1 MKSDLL
7 LIHLL
12 SLAKRSFYNLSH
24 NPDRRGEQTIKE
36 YSTELENDIADISQW
51 AQSEEQKTLL
61 TETHSRYAAN
71 YEKYLSAWLS
81 SQSNCAS
88 SFITGGS
95 GFPVAQQQ
103 KRHRWADNH
112 YNSFRTWRTRAL
124 KAIKKF
130 YTPAVDALEQ
140 IRQKLADALKLH
152 SFMKLVNSAHR
163 DFMKNPESLSTFEL
177 PE

>member
-36 YSTELENDIADISQW
+36 YSTELENDIADITKW

-71 YEKYLSAWLS
+71 YEKYFS
-81 SQSNCAS
+81 
-88 SFITGGS
+88 
-95 GFPVAQQQ
+95 
-103 KRHRWADNH
+103 
-112 YNSFRTWRTRAL
+112 
-124 KAIKKF
+124 
-130 YTPAVDALEQ
+130 
-140 IRQKLADALKLH
+140 
-152 SFMKLVNSAHR
+152 
-163 DFMKNPESLSTFEL
+163 
-177 PE
+177 